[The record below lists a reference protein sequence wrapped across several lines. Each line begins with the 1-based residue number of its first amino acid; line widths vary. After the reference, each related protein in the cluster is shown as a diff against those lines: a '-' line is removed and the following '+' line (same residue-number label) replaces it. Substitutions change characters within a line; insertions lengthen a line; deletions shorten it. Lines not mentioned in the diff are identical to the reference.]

1 MLLILLVIYLN
12 QNKKAKFYNSLI
24 LKGIKRKLLSFFLL
38 TYVFIQLILPIRYL
52 FYPGDLFWTE
62 QGYRFS
68 WRVMLMEKA
77 GTAFFYVTDPET
89 GNRGEVNNCDFLT
102 PNQEKMMATQPDLI
116 LQYAHIIKEEVESRG
131 LKNPIINAEVYV
143 TLNGS
148 RSKPFIDPEVDL
160 TTLQDDFKPKD
171 WILDN

>member
-1 MLLILLVIYLN
+1 MLI
-12 QNKKAKFYNSLI
+12 
-24 LKGIKRKLLSFFLL
+24 
-38 TYVFIQLILPIRYL
+38 
-52 FYPGDLFWTE
+52 
-62 QGYRFS
+62 
-68 WRVMLMEKA
+68 EKA

-116 LQYAHIIKEEVESRG
+116 LQYAHIIQKEVASRG
-131 LKNPIINAEVYV
+131 LKDPIINAEVYV

-148 RSKPFIDPEVDL
+148 RSKLFIDPEVDL
-160 TTLQDDFKPKD
+160 TTLQDDYKPKD

>member
-1 MLLILLVIYLN
+1 
-12 QNKKAKFYNSLI
+12 
-24 LKGIKRKLLSFFLL
+24 
-38 TYVFIQLILPIRYL
+38 
-52 FYPGDLFWTE
+52 
-62 QGYRFS
+62 
-68 WRVMLMEKA
+68 MEKA

-148 RSKPFIDPEVDL
+148 RSKLFIDPEVDL
-160 TTLQDDFKPKD
+160 TTLQDDYKPKD